1 MVQAYYCWESL
12 QGAEECPKKNEKKN
26 EKKEQ
31 AKNTGAIYGGN
42 SSSTLLFYYRMLG
55 VNQEVPMQISMMQQ
69 SPIASSQKARWWC
82 MD

>member
-1 MVQAYYCWESL
+1 MLKSAQ
-12 QGAEECPKKNEKKN
+12 KKKRKKN

-31 AKNTGAIYGGN
+31 AKNTGAIYGGDKF
-42 SSSTLLFYYRMLG
+42 TVEILG